1 MDIISLLAPER
12 IACEAE
18 VSSKKRAFERLAEM
32 LASDQTDLSFENIF
46 EALINREKLG
56 STTLGNGVAIPHASL
71 SVQQPRGALLL
82 LEDGIKMDAPDKKPV
97 QLLLAILV
105 PTGGE
110 SGYSGLITELTGTLL
125 HKPMLEQIGLFRDP
139 KIVMDYLT
147 ALFTPSEQPQQ
158 RFAA

>member
-1 MDIISLLAPER
+1 MDIISLLSPER
-12 IACEAE
+12 IACETE

-32 LASDQTDLSFENIF
+32 LANDQTDLGFEAIF
-46 EALINREKLG
+46 DALINREKLG

-71 SVQQPRGALLL
+71 SVPKPRGALLL
-82 LEDGIKMDAPDKKPV
+82 LEDGVKMDAPDKKPV

-105 PTGGE
+105 PAGE
-110 SGYSGLITELTGTLL
+110 ENYSGLITELTGILL
-125 HKPMLEQIGLFRDP
+125 QKSMLEQITHFHDP

-147 ALFTPSEQPQQ
+147 SLFTPPEQ